1 MKETLRLRSKRN
13 LVEKIP
19 LPGEGWGVR
28 KDFGENREGFAA
40 ELSMVR
46 RLDQAG
52 VRVAP
57 VIRAEEP
64 VILYRWL
71 PGKSL
76 CELLE
81 AAETDPKEEERLEGA
96 LPALCRWLGGYY
108 TASGGLALGDAHL
121 RNFLRLPGGE
131 IAGVDFEA
139 CRPGPREEDAAALAV
154 FTLTYDPALTPMKR
168 RLAFAFLQA
177 CRRELKL
184 SLPTLERALFSQLE
198 TLCTRRRLPP
208 ETRQKYER
216 AVRQLLV

>member
-108 TASGGLALGDAHL
+108 AASGGLALGDAHL
-121 RNFLRLPGGE
+121 RNFLLLPGGE
-131 IAGVDFEA
+131 IAGVDF
-139 CRPGPREEDAAALAV
+139 
-154 FTLTYDPALTPMKR
+154 
-168 RLAFAFLQA
+168 
-177 CRRELKL
+177 
-184 SLPTLERALFSQLE
+184 
-198 TLCTRRRLPP
+198 
-208 ETRQKYER
+208 
-216 AVRQLLV
+216 

>member
-1 MKETLRLRSKRN
+1 M
-13 LVEKIP
+13 
-19 LPGEGWGVR
+19 
-28 KDFGENREGFAA
+28 
-40 ELSMVR
+40 
-46 RLDQAG
+46 
-52 VRVAP
+52 
-57 VIRAEEP
+57 IRAEEP

-108 TASGGLALGDAHL
+108 AASGGLALGDAHL
-121 RNFLRLPGGE
+121 RNFLLLPG
-131 IAGVDFEA
+131 
-139 CRPGPREEDAAALAV
+139 V